1 MTPGD
6 APLENPTADPRV
18 AVGLVMAIDVAT
30 AELVSSFDEA
40 GVAVILLKGPTTARW
55 LYETSSSRP
64 YFDIDVLVRP
74 SDRGG
79 AEGELR
85 RMGFRYVHAD
95 THSRVWARRSLCVDM
110 HEQVAGVNVD
120 ARHAWTVL
128 AGDAERIN
136 VAGVDV
142 PILSSPGRALH
153 LALHAAQHGTKETK
167 PLLDLERALTQ
178 LPGDVWDAAARLA
191 DELGATSSFAAG
203 LRFLPAGAVIA
214 ERLRLSHEK
223 SFEAVLR
230 SVSPPPLTDGL
241 IRLRRTRGVA
251 GKARLVLSE
260 VAPAPTFLRASSP
273 VARKGF
279 LGLVAAYL
287 WRPVWLVWR
296 IGPALRAWR
305 RARREAGPSSR

>member
-1 MTPGD
+1 MTPGNG
-6 APLENPTADPRV
+6 PLENPTADPRV
-18 AVGLVMAIDVAT
+18 AVGLVMAVDVVT

-40 GVAVILLKGPTTARW
+40 GVAVVLLKGPAIARW
-55 LYETSSSRP
+55 LYDASSSRP

-74 SDRGG
+74 SDRAG

-95 THSRVWARRSLCVDM
+95 THSRVWARRSLSVDL
-110 HEQVAGVNVD
+110 HEQVAGVTVD
-120 ARHAWTVL
+120 ARHAWTL
-128 AGDAERIN
+128 LNRDAERID
-136 VAGVDV
+136 VAGVAV
-142 PILSSPGRALH
+142 PILSPPGRALH
-153 LALHAAQHGTKETK
+153 VALHAAQHGAKEPK
-167 PLLDLERALTQ
+167 PLLDLERALMQ

-191 DELGATSSFAAG
+191 DELGAMLSFATG
-203 LRFLPAGAVIA
+203 LRLLPAGAVMA

-241 IRLRRTRGVA
+241 IRLHRTRGVA
-251 GKARLVLSE
+251 GKAKLILSE
-260 VAPAPTFLRASSP
+260 VVPAPTFLRASSS

-305 RARREAGPSSR
+305 RARREAEPSSR